1 MEETTGQLTAG
12 GAAENATAPDP
23 DKTLVQPRFDL
34 GEMRTAQPVVPLAQP
49 AARAG
54 HLLRG
59 GSLPLVLVLVSA
71 VVGGLVSV
79 LAYRAYQRPAAPPV
93 AQEAEQQQQPQ
104 QQTATAAETPAE
116 ESPTPELVV
125 IAAQAEEAQPAPPQ
139 PSDEDDANVA
149 EAATPDAVK
158 ATREERAAVKEDR
171 KPAAATERAAAAR
184 RADEDARPERET
196 PRSRRVET
204 ITGATGE
211 RVSRR
216 ERPRDDSQIEGEATD
231 YESPADRRARRRD
244 ARRAARRNVDRVRAI
259 FEGDPP
265 R

>member
-1 MEETTGQLTAG
+1 MEETTGHLTAG
-12 GAAENATAPDP
+12 GAAENVTAPDP

-54 HLLRG
+54 RLLRG

-93 AQEAEQQQQPQ
+93 AQETEQQQPQ
-104 QQTATAAETPAE
+104 QQAATAAETPAE
-116 ESPTPELVV
+116 ESATPELVV
-125 IAAQAEEAQPAPPQ
+125 IAAQAEEAQPAPP
-139 PSDEDDANVA
+139 PSDEDDAKVT